1 MKNAVRHLEL
11 PSNFNDCP
19 VNYCG
24 LPRWHSGS
32 PANTGDAREVGWI
45 PGPKSSP
52 AVGNANPLQYSILGN
67 PMDKGSWWLSSME
80 SQRVQHD

>member
-11 PSNFNDCP
+11 PSNFNDHS

-32 PANTGDAREVGWI
+32 PANIGDARGGVGSLDQKA
-45 PGPKSSP
+45 PCSR
-52 AVGNANPLQYSILGN
+52 NGN
-67 PMDKGSWWLSSME
+67 PTPGFYPGKSYGQGSWWLSSME
-80 SQRVQHD
+80 SQRVQHDW